1 MPTLPALRRSTRPFL
16 DGLLAD
22 RPRLFEVLAL
32 VGVCIICLALERLES
47 GLFILKT
54 LRLFAALPVFA
65 FIPGYLLAVLL
76 FGAVPRLSP
85 FWLLGLG
92 ITLSF
97 SILIFDG
104 VLFNAFGIPIT
115 GLSLLLSQVA
125 WTFAF
130 LAGSIFSSGRIRPQ
144 NLLFHRFL
152 SAWRAGSAVSRSV
165 YAICALLV
173 ILYAGSLSY
182 ALFAAPTNELFTEL
196 SIQDPQSLK
205 AGPFLNVPR
214 QKDTYEL
221 SVTVVNR
228 EKGAQGYTL
237 VVSTDVYSTEIPLLL
252 GKDEAWSR
260 RLTVPLDTTAPSERL
275 QVSLYRPGLQEPY
288 RQTHL
293 WIHKDSSPRAALQ

>member
-1 MPTLPALRRSTRPFL
+1 MPTLPVLRRSTRPFL
-16 DGLLAD
+16 DHLFAD
-22 RPRLFEVLAL
+22 PPRLFEVLAL
-32 VGVCIICLALERLES
+32 VGICSLSLALGRSDS
-47 GLFILKT
+47 GPFILKT
-54 LRLFAALPVFA
+54 LRLFASLSLIA

-92 ITLSF
+92 VTFSF

-104 VLFNAFGIPIT
+104 VLFNALGIPIT

-125 WTFAF
+125 WTFAL
-130 LAGSIFSSGRIRPQ
+130 LAASIFLSRRIRPQ
-144 NLLFHRFL
+144 NLLFHRLL
-152 SAWRAGSAVSRSV
+152 SAWRAGSAWSRSI
-165 YAICALLV
+165 YAICAFLV

-214 QKDTYEL
+214 QKDTYDL
-221 SVTVVNR
+221 SVSVVNR
-228 EKGAQGYTL
+228 EKGVQSYTL
-237 VVSTDVYSTEIPLLL
+237 VLSISGYSTQIPLLL

-275 QVSLYRPGLQEPY
+275 QVRLYRSDRQEPY

-293 WIHKDSSPRAALQ
+293 WIHKDSSPDAPLK